1 MALRDLLIDL
11 LPLRLK
17 FVLLLHS
24 RILLALDHLEVNLLL
39 KQVNLKI
46 VLLPKHLLIQESFL
60 LTNEGEDFGPI
71 NFLQSELPSDVIK
84 ALVEDQQPVRVL
96 VVKGLA

>member
-11 LPLRLK
+11 LPLCLK

-46 VLLPKHLLIQESFL
+46 VLLSKHLLIQ
-60 LTNEGEDFGPI
+60 
-71 NFLQSELPSDVIK
+71 
-84 ALVEDQQPVRVL
+84 
-96 VVKGLA
+96 

>member
-1 MALRDLLIDL
+1 MALRDLFIDL
-11 LPLRLK
+11 LPLCLK
-17 FVLLLHS
+17 LVLLLHS

-39 KQVNLKI
+39 KQVDLKI

-60 LTNEGEDFGPI
+60 LTNEGEYLGSI
-71 NFLQSELPSDVIK
+71 NFLQSELSSDVVK

>member
-11 LPLRLK
+11 LPLRLE

-24 RILLALDHLEVNLLL
+24 RILLALYHLEVNLLL

-46 VLLPKHLLIQESFL
+46 VLLPKHFLIEESFL
-60 LTNEGEDFGPI
+60 LGDERENFLPI
-71 NFLQSELPSDVIK
+71 NFPQGELPSDIIK
-84 ALVEDQQPVRVL
+84 AFVEDQQPVRVL
-96 VVKGLA
+96 IVKGLA

>member
-11 LPLRLK
+11 LPLSLK

-39 KQVNLKI
+39 KQVDLKI

-60 LTNEGEDFGPI
+60 LTNEGEYLGSI
-71 NFLQSELPSDVIK
+71 NFLQSELSSDVIK